1 MGVCYGRLMPLDD
14 RPEGQ
19 GGSPASSDEG
29 AFNRATG
36 RVADEEGGVDKPRY
50 RRYQYDLM
58 APHCGRSVL
67 EVGAGLGEFAAQ
79 FTGLQRLVVT
89 DVDPQAVTLLKKRF
103 ADRPEVEACQLDLS
117 GEVHIEPPVETVI
130 AINVL
135 EHFDDDAGLLES
147 LAGLVKPGGSLVL
160 WVPGYQALYGDFDR
174 KVGHFRRYTPA
185 TLSDAMRRAGLDV
198 RKSRPVNFLGGIA
211 WWAAVRKGGTGA
223 PNPRMVGIYD
233 RYVVPVTRVLD
244 RVPIPFGQSILGVAR
259 VP

>member
-1 MGVCYGRLMPLDD
+1 MPLEDTRED
-14 RPEGQ
+14 SAREP
-19 GGSPASSDEG
+19 GSTDEG
-29 AFNRATG
+29 AFTRATG

-50 RRYQYDLM
+50 RRYQFDLI
-58 APHCGRSVL
+58 APHCGDSVL

-79 FTGLQRLVVT
+79 FTDVRRLVVT
-89 DVDPQAVTLLKKRF
+89 DVDPQAVELMKKRF

-117 GEVHIEPPVETVI
+117 AQVHVDPPVETVI

-135 EHFDDDAGLLES
+135 EHFEDDAGVLAS
-147 LAGLVKPGGSLVL
+147 LATLVTSGGTIVL

-185 TLSDAMRRAGLDV
+185 TLTDAMRRAGLDV
-198 RKSRPVNFLGGIA
+198 RLCRPVNVLGGIA

-223 PNPRMVGIYD
+223 PNPRMVAIYD
-233 RYVVPVTRVLD
+233 RFVVPVTRVVD
-244 RVPIPFGQSILGVAR
+244 RLRIPFGQSILGVAR

>member
-1 MGVCYGRLMPLDD
+1 MPLDD

-19 GGSPASSDEG
+19 GGQPASSDEG

-117 GEVHIEPPVETVI
+117 GEVHIEPRVETVI

-135 EHFDDDAGLLES
+135 EHFDDDAGLLKS
-147 LAGLVKPGGSLVL
+147 LAGLVEPGGSIVL

-198 RKSRPVNFLGGIA
+198 RKCRPVNFLGGIA